1 MEPEVRK
8 FLAVIVQCI
17 SMGLLWMLLNTF
29 FGIKL
34 GLLFLDEK
42 ITIWH
47 YVYYACL
54 IASFIAL
61 VWYIRNK
68 IKSVPKFGLDEEG
81 N

>member
-34 GLLFLDEK
+34 GLLFLDEEV
-42 ITIWH
+42 TVWH
-47 YVYYACL
+47 GVYYVCL
-54 IASFIAL
+54 IVSFLAL
-61 VWYIRNK
+61 LLYIRKK
-68 IKSVPKFGLDEEG
+68 IKTVPKFGLDEQEA
-81 N
+81 

>member
-17 SMGLLWMLLNTF
+17 SMALLWMLLNTL

-34 GLLFLDEK
+34 GLMFLDEEV
-42 ITIWH
+42 TVWH
-47 YVYYACL
+47 AVYYGCML
-54 IASFIAL
+54 VSFVGL

-68 IKSVPKFGLDEEG
+68 IRSLPEFRPDEP
-81 N
+81 